1 MTQPLAPDLQGQIER
16 YLEEI
21 GKWGAR
27 TNLVGSTDD
36 DALRL
41 HAEESLAAMRHLP
54 PDSRVVDLGSGAGFP
69 GLPLLIARPDL
80 RMTLVVDLG
89 SGAGFPGLPLLIA
102 RPDLRMT
109 LVEARE
115 RRLHFLRHAVRTL
128 GLECAVIRCRIED
141 PPVGAFD
148 YALLRAVAPVRKALS
163 LAAPWLGSR
172 GEIWIWTR
180 EAAAAAGT
188 AYLGEISL
196 GERGRILR
204 ARAAVVSRGTL

>member
-1 MTQPLAPDLQGQIER
+1 MTQTLALHAQSQIER

-27 TNLVGSTDD
+27 TNLVGSTDS

-41 HAEESLAAMRHLP
+41 HVGESLAAVRHLP
-54 PDSRVVDLGSGAGFP
+54 PDARVVDLGSGAGFP

-80 RMTLVVDLG
+80 R
-89 SGAGFPGLPLLIA
+89 I
-102 RPDLRMT
+102 T

-115 RRLHFLRHAVRTL
+115 RRLHFLRHVVRML
-128 GLECAVIRCRIED
+128 SLECAVVRCRIED

-148 YALLRAVAPVRKALS
+148 YALLRAVAPVRRALR
-163 LAAPWLGSR
+163 LAAPWLASG

-180 EAAAAAGT
+180 EEAAAAGA

-196 GERGRILR
+196 GGRGRILR
-204 ARAAVVSRGTL
+204 ARAAAVSRGTL

>member
-1 MTQPLAPDLQGQIER
+1 MTQPLAPDAQSQIER

-27 TNLVGSTDD
+27 MNLVGSTDD

-41 HAEESLAAMRHLP
+41 HAQES
-54 PDSRVVDLGSGAGFP
+54 
-69 GLPLLIARPDL
+69 
-80 RMTLVVDLG
+80 VVDLG